1 MESIK
6 NKWNNLSLRQY
17 FIMTV
22 FLSFGIVVVLS
33 ALIIGG
39 CVSFRHWLLPD
50 SNAVYL
56 TIEETLSDG
65 SVVNGIHLMEYG
77 QDLTSLPILFED
89 GENTVQEKREEARY
103 SLQKIENSADSLTPK
118 RKLAYRVCG
127 ITIFAAP
134 TILAFAAIFICSMV
148 FYRRKL
154 KEPLKILADAA
165 EQIASENL
173 DFEIEYNCRDEMG
186 DLCRSFE
193 NMRAALCENNK
204 AMWNMLEERRLM
216 QASVAHDLRNPIA
229 IIEGYTEYLDK
240 SLHNG
245 EMNMEKT
252 ARIVNNLGV
261 AAKRLERYTES
272 VRLLNQSEETQL
284 NKKPVSV
291 LNLAESITEDLS
303 LVTEHSGIKLNVTKN
318 LPDEEIQ
325 IDSML
330 LYRVL
335 ENIINNALRYADS
348 NIYLDF
354 SLADGIFTVNVTD
367 DGEGFS
373 EDILNKNSKKL
384 LIAGEDGHMGIGL
397 SISRLLCQK
406 HGGSMELS
414 NTGSGACVKISLLI

>member
-50 SNAVYL
+50 SNLVYL

-65 SVVNGIHLMEYG
+65 SVVENICIMEYG
-77 QDLTSLPILFED
+77 RELTSLPLLFED

-303 LVTEHSGIKLNVTKN
+303 LLTEHSGIKLNVTKN